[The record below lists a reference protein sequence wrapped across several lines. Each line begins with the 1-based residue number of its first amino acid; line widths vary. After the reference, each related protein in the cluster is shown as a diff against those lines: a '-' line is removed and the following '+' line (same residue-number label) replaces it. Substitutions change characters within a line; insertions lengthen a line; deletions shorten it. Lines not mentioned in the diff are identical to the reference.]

1 MYDELIRFATGCIS
15 YAQADNITGELTM
28 TERQVKWA
36 ADLITAQII
45 KATIFFA
52 NVANCTQPLTLLC

>member
-1 MYDELIRFATGCIS
+1 MYDELIRFATVCIS

-28 TERQVKWA
+28 TERQLKWA

-45 KATIFFA
+45 KATKFFA
-52 NVANCTQPLTLLC
+52 NVAN